1 MKDVKLM
8 RSAKLK
14 KESRDITKQILD
26 FGVREEQKLDII
38 FNIALSLEDNA
49 ALKEIVGV
57 LKRFRENINSEE
69 EEDNNND
76 KNNKILIWKGVSSH
90 G

>member
-69 EEDNNND
+69 EDNNND